1 MMKFQL
7 FQSCIP
13 GGRWKFSERIFQ
25 VKNYQN
31 SNYGLPFAA
40 KYLMLSYSARLT
52 KQL

>member
-1 MMKFQL
+1 MNVNHYE
-7 FQSCIP
+7 SCIL